1 VTVASDNTPFPVKTD
16 QTTHG
21 TTDLVAA
28 DLTKV
33 GGTATVTGG
42 VNGSQGV
49 GGLAATNAAVAG
61 NPIYNG
67 GQAMTDGTPPT
78 AVTGGNLAPL
88 LTDRYGRLLVSTDHP
103 KRFNC
108 SVVNNAATSLTAFG
122 SPCAAPGAGLSLYI
136 TDITASSSVIA
147 TVTAD
152 QYLEI
157 KSGTGG
163 TCGTATAVVWAA
175 YNLAFAP
182 IAANFI
188 VPIKVTA
195 NNELCWMHAA
205 TGSKT
210 FIVQG
215 YIAP

>member
-1 VTVASDNTPFPVKTD
+1 VKTD

-108 SVVNNAATSLTAFG
+108 SVVNNSAT
-122 SPCAAPGAGLSLYI
+122 P
-136 TDITASSSVIA
+136 
-147 TVTAD
+147 
-152 QYLEI
+152 
-157 KSGTGG
+157 
-163 TCGTATAVVWAA
+163 
-175 YNLAFAP
+175 
-182 IAANFI
+182 
-188 VPIKVTA
+188 
-195 NNELCWMHAA
+195 
-205 TGSKT
+205 
-210 FIVQG
+210 
-215 YIAP
+215 

>member
-1 VTVASDNTPFPVKTD
+1 
-16 QTTHG
+16 
-21 TTDLVAA
+21 
-28 DLTKV
+28 
-33 GGTATVTGG
+33 
-42 VNGSQGV
+42 
-49 GGLAATNAAVAG
+49 
-61 NPIYNG
+61 
-67 GQAMTDGTPPT
+67 
-78 AVTGGNLAPL
+78 
-88 LTDRYGRLLVSTDHP
+88 
-103 KRFNC
+103 
-108 SVVNNAATSLTAFG
+108 LTAFG

-188 VPIKVTA
+188 VPIKVAA